1 MPGMVLEEQEFELPS
16 RGKVL
21 AKRLLNS
28 RVVILFKR
36 LPYSVPP
43 RPAPPRPAGRTTR
56 PRLGQ
61 CGRRGHTHTGA
72 DRQGSYMDI
81 MCASVRMQYERM
93 FAMFDIDG
101 DGSVSAEEVSD
112 ALQGKQVGLNASELD
127 IAYHYQQLLTGHMSN
142 IAAHMDET
150 QAGVVPSMDLA
161 AFCEALERD
170 HHQGRAWFVTG
181 VAVNLPDGGNFRE
194 VARTVHLE
202 QAAIEFDDKVRRYSA
217 SRQSLSASLGRA
229 RPSPALAHGAV
240 GERHGS
246 ES

>member
-21 AKRLLNS
+21 VKRLLNS

-81 MCASVRMQYERM
+81 MCESVRMQYERM

-127 IAYHYQQLLTGHMSN
+127 IAYHYQ
-142 IAAHMDET
+142 
-150 QAGVVPSMDLA
+150 
-161 AFCEALERD
+161 
-170 HHQGRAWFVTG
+170 
-181 VAVNLPDGGNFRE
+181 
-194 VARTVHLE
+194 
-202 QAAIEFDDKVRRYSA
+202 
-217 SRQSLSASLGRA
+217 
-229 RPSPALAHGAV
+229 
-240 GERHGS
+240 
-246 ES
+246 

>member
-1 MPGMVLEEQEFELPS
+1 
-16 RGKVL
+16 
-21 AKRLLNS
+21 
-28 RVVILFKR
+28 
-36 LPYSVPP
+36 
-43 RPAPPRPAGRTTR
+43 
-56 PRLGQ
+56 
-61 CGRRGHTHTGA
+61 
-72 DRQGSYMDI
+72 MDI
-81 MCASVRMQYERM
+81 MCASVRMRYERM

-112 ALQGKQVGLNASELD
+112 ALQGRQIGLDASELD
-127 IAYHYQQLLTGHMSN
+127 IAYHYQQLLSGHMSK

-202 QAAIEFDDKVRRYSA
+202 QAAVEFDDKVRRYSA

-240 GERHGS
+240 GDRRAARVRVVMLPPQLLTASALRWEPCGRS
-246 ES
+246 SIAPRLAASREPPPRPPPSSRT